1 MSVECATDSELLAR
15 FVDGGDGDAFARIVE
30 RHGPMVYRICAR
42 FCTTRHDAEDAAQ
55 YVFATL
61 ARKAAMLHAR
71 TCLAGW
77 LHRTASH
84 TAQRWRRS
92 AATRRRH
99 EQQASALRP
108 DFIQGGAGIDQL
120 ESLDQLQRALGA
132 LPEDYRNALI
142 LHHLQGYTIEEV
154 AELLAAPPGTV
165 AARLSRGRAMLRDR
179 LAMLGLVLLGT
190 DFDDLL
196 LQAYIGPEA
205 VPAALSQAN
214 YPAPLVSYGPKA
226 AAPAAAAAVGCTGA
240 TPFICGGAKVKSAT
254 MILSLCFGTFACAA
268 TVASVKYVFPPAPV
282 GLAPQVLPEPWQ
294 FSEVFPRSSPSS
306 NVPEPSSLVLLVP
319 GAMLILRRHRRKVS

>member
-1 MSVECATDSELLAR
+1 MSVECATDSELLVR
-15 FVDGGDGDAFARIVE
+15 FIRHRDDQAFRLIVE

-61 ARKAAMLHAR
+61 ARKAGMLHAR

-92 AATRRRH
+92 AVTRRRH
-99 EQQASALRP
+99 EQQAGALRP
-108 DFIQGGAGIDQL
+108 DFTQGGAGIDQL

-142 LHHLQGYTIEEV
+142 LHHLEGHTVEEV
-154 AELLAAPPGTV
+154 AELLEAPPGTI

-179 LAMLGLVLLGT
+179 LAILGLGLLGT
-190 DFDDLL
+190 DLDDLL
-196 LQAYIGPEA
+196 YQAFIGPET
-205 VPAALSQAN
+205 VPAALAEAS
-214 YPAPLVSYGPKA
+214 YPAPPLSYVPNA
-226 AAPAAAAAVGCTGA
+226 AVPAVGCSAA
-240 TPFICGGAKVKSAT
+240 TPFICGGIKVKAT
-254 MILSLCFGTFACAA
+254 TIAASFFFGTFACAA
-268 TVASVKYVFPPAPV
+268 TVASIKYAFPPSQDRYTPPV
-282 GLAPQVLPEPWQ
+282 LHDSFVVD
-294 FSEVFPRSSPSS
+294 EVYPHSSPSNIS
-306 NVPEPSSLVLLVP
+306 VPEPSSLLLLIP
-319 GAMLILRRHRRKVS
+319 GATMMLRRRRRTD

>member
-15 FVDGGDGDAFARIVE
+15 FICHRDDQAFKLIVE

-61 ARKAAMLHAR
+61 ARKAGMLHAR

-99 EQQASALRP
+99 EQQAGALRP
-108 DFIQGGAGIDQL
+108 DFTQGGVGIDEL

-142 LHHLQGYTIEEV
+142 LHHLEGHTVEEV
-154 AELLAAPPGTV
+154 AALLEAPPGTI

-190 DFDDLL
+190 DLDDLL
-196 LQAYIGPEA
+196 YQAFIGPET
-205 VPAALSQAN
+205 VPAALADASYSAP
-214 YPAPLVSYGPKA
+214 PASHVPKA
-226 AAPAAAAAVGCTGA
+226 AAPAVGCSAPTS
-240 TPFICGGAKVKSAT
+240 FICGSIKAKSAT
-254 MILSLCFGTFACAA
+254 LILSLSFGTFACAA
-268 TVASVKYVFPPAPV
+268 TVAGLTYTAPPAPP
-282 GLAPQVLPEPWQ
+282 GSPPPVLRDSLLGEL
-294 FSEVFPRSSPSS
+294 VYPRSSWSNS
-306 NVPEPSSLVLLVP
+306 NTNVPEPSSILLLLP
-319 GAMLILRRHRRKVS
+319 GMAMMLRRGCRRRPS